1 MSGDGA
7 WTGGAVGES
16 AYCVL
21 APNAGPMTLDGTN
34 TWLLSAPG
42 SEQVVVVDP
51 GPDDEAHL
59 ERVVRVAA
67 ERAGRVGLVVLT
79 HQHLDHSA
87 GAPGLAART
96 GAPVRALDPRRRLG
110 EEGLT
115 PGEVVAAA
123 GKGMP
128 VLGICLGGQ
137 MLAHVAG
144 GVVQES
150 YGEPEAGSTP
160 LTLEPAAADDP
171 LFSALP
177 PQVTAIEH
185 HKDAITALPP
195 EAVWLARSERCAYQ
209 AFRLGRAAWGLQ
221 FHPESSAEQVAG
233 WDRAAL
239 IRDGFDPDAI
249 VTAARRDEPASAAV
263 WRRFASRF
271 ATVVAGEHR
280 WAEHH

>member
-123 GKGMP
+123 GVELEVVGTPGHTPDSLSFLLRAPDEPARVLTGDTVLGRGSTVIMYPEGSVGDYLDSLQRLLDLAEAGDDAVTTVLPGHGP
-128 VLGICLGGQ
+128 VL
-137 MLAHVAG
+137 
-144 GVVQES
+144 
-150 YGEPEAGSTP
+150 
-160 LTLEPAAADDP
+160 DDP
-171 LFSALP
+171 VSALEWYVRHRHQRLD
-177 PQVTAIEH
+177 QV
-185 HKDAITALPP
+185 
-195 EAVWLARSERCAYQ
+195 
-209 AFRLGRAAWGLQ
+209 
-221 FHPESSAEQVAG
+221 
-233 WDRAAL
+233 RAAL
-239 IRDGFDPDAI
+239 AAGAR
-249 VTAARRDEPASAAV
+249 TATE
-263 WRRFASRF
+263 
-271 ATVVAGEHR
+271 VVAR
-280 WAEHH
+280 VYTDVDPAVLPAAEHSVRAQLAYLDALPDP